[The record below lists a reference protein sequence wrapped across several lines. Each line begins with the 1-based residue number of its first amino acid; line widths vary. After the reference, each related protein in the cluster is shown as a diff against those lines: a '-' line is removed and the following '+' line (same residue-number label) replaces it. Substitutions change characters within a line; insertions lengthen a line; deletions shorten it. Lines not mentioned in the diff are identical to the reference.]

1 MPQPPSLA
9 LGSAQVSEPQT
20 AVSRAWSYREHPALP
35 TQGCLPAAQHLFR
48 LQHLHHLHLGLC
60 ALLHEAFQL
69 TLIRGIR
76 YLAPPLSEDG

>member
-1 MPQPPSLA
+1 MLQPPSLA

-20 AVSRAWSYREHPALP
+20 SVSRAWFYREHPAPP
-35 TQGCLPAAQHLFR
+35 TQGCLPAAQYLFR
-48 LQHLHHLHLGLC
+48 LQHLHHLHLGLR

-76 YLAPPLSEDG
+76 HLAPPLSQDS